1 MKLNE
6 IGEKMWRS
14 MYTTEFFDS
23 GWYEDARKHE
33 LKHTEEVWV
42 FTEKERR
49 ELVRLCL
56 NKIFAEIELAGL
68 PFDRMDRQIIDEDIE
83 TFIKRE
89 GL

>member
-1 MKLNE
+1 MKLSD
-6 IGEKMWRS
+6 IGRVMWA
-14 MYTTEFFDS
+14 
-23 GWYEDARKHE
+23 YERWKEQTNIDLVSWREE
-33 LKHTEEVWV
+33 LNPEAVIVMTLD
-42 FTEKERR
+42 ERR

-56 NKIFAEIELAGL
+56 KKIFAEIEKAGT